1 MTDAQR
7 LALSTILRARPSG
20 YPSLYDSSTRAAF
33 EKGFEQM
40 RAIAANAVQKSEA
53 NDASGED

>member
-1 MTDAQR
+1 MTDAQQ

-20 YPSLYDSSTRAAF
+20 YPSLFDSSTRVAF

-40 RAIAANAVQKSEA
+40 RAIALAAVRKNADD
-53 NDASGED
+53 DAGED